1 MKKISIYLTLVVL
14 LSSCTFSP
22 PITLTV
28 SPYFDTPWEEV
39 SGKEMWYKVKWFDG
53 DRVETVY
60 MDRGVW
66 SIKVKADRDSVMVFA
81 FYPLGD
87 MEPLGGFWEPGDNN
101 KVWLSPEDGFFA
113 DMLIRASETYPSPV
127 SKTSIK
133 RIKER
138 IPDLGAINRVSF
150 LSSLLEGKINDNE
163 IELYKKYRVPLDG
176 VPKGKWVSLYSHSQ
190 SISVSDVFDSGT
202 VSLFPGVY
210 HYINFNRDLML
221 TVTLDEKGSY
231 HTRVS
236 SPPLW

>member
-1 MKKISIYLTLVVL
+1 MKKISFYLTLVVL

-113 DMLIRASETYPSPV
+113 DMLISASETYPSPV
-127 SKTSIK
+127 SKTNIK

-190 SISVSDVFDSGT
+190 SISVSDVFDPGT

>member
-190 SISVSDVFDSGT
+190 SISVSDVFDPGT

>member
-1 MKKISIYLTLVVL
+1 MKKISFYLTLVVL

-113 DMLIRASETYPSPV
+113 DMLIRASEAYPSPV

-190 SISVSDVFDSGT
+190 SISVSDVFDPGT

>member
-1 MKKISIYLTLVVL
+1 MKKISFYLTLVVL

-66 SIKVKADRDSVMVFA
+66 SIKVKADRDSVVVFA

-87 MEPLGGFWEPGDNN
+87 MEPLGGFWEPGDNK

-190 SISVSDVFDSGT
+190 SISVSDVFDPGT

-221 TVTLDEKGSY
+221 TVTLDENGSY

>member
-1 MKKISIYLTLVVL
+1 MKKISFYLTFVVL

-150 LSSLLEGKINDNE
+150 LTSLLEGKINDNE

-190 SISVSDVFDSGT
+190 SISVSDVFDPGT

>member
-1 MKKISIYLTLVVL
+1 MKKISFYLTLVVL

-66 SIKVKADRDSVMVFA
+66 SIKLKADRDSVMVFA

-150 LSSLLEGKINDNE
+150 ISSLLEGKINDNE

-190 SISVSDVFDSGT
+190 SISVSDVFDPGT

>member
-1 MKKISIYLTLVVL
+1 MKKISFYLTFVVL

-66 SIKVKADRDSVMVFA
+66 SIKLKADRDSVMVFA

-190 SISVSDVFDSGT
+190 SISVSDVFDPGT

>member
-1 MKKISIYLTLVVL
+1 MKKISFYLTLVVL

-190 SISVSDVFDSGT
+190 SISVSDVFDPGT

-231 HTRVS
+231 HTRIS

>member
-1 MKKISIYLTLVVL
+1 MKKISFYLTLVVL

-190 SISVSDVFDSGT
+190 SISVSDVFDPGT

-210 HYINFNRDLML
+210 HYINFKRDLML

>member
-1 MKKISIYLTLVVL
+1 MKKISFYLTLVVL

-66 SIKVKADRDSVMVFA
+66 SIKVKADRDSVVVFA

-190 SISVSDVFDSGT
+190 SISVSDVFDPGT

-221 TVTLDEKGSY
+221 TVTLDENGSY

>member
-1 MKKISIYLTLVVL
+1 MKKILFYLTLVFL

-22 PITLTV
+22 PVTLTV

-60 MDRGVW
+60 MDLGVW
-66 SIKVKADRDSVMVFA
+66 SIEVKADRDSLLVFA

-101 KVWLSPEDGFFA
+101 KVWLSPEDGYFA
-113 DMLIRASETYPSPV
+113 DMLIRAAETYPSPV
-127 SKTSIK
+127 SNISIK
-133 RIKER
+133 RLKER
-138 IPDLGAINRVSF
+138 IPDPCAINRVSF
-150 LSSLLEGKINDNE
+150 LSSLLEGNIDNKE

-176 VPKGKWVSLYSHSQ
+176 VPKGKLVSLYSHSQ
-190 SISVSDVFDSGT
+190 SIYVSDVFDPGT

-210 HYINFNRDLML
+210 HYINFDRDLML
-221 TVTLDEKGSY
+221 TVTLDENGKY
-231 HTRVS
+231 YTRVS

>member
-1 MKKISIYLTLVVL
+1 MKKISFYLTLVVL

-190 SISVSDVFDSGT
+190 SISVSDVFDPGT

>member
-1 MKKISIYLTLVVL
+1 MKKISFYLTLVVL

-66 SIKVKADRDSVMVFA
+66 SIKLKADRDSVMVFA

-113 DMLIRASETYPSPV
+113 DMLIRASETYPSTV

-190 SISVSDVFDSGT
+190 SISVSDVFDPGT

>member
-1 MKKISIYLTLVVL
+1 MKKISFYLTLVVL

-22 PITLTV
+22 SITLTV

-87 MEPLGGFWEPGDNN
+87 MEPLGGFWEPGYNN

-190 SISVSDVFDSGT
+190 SISVSDVFDPGT

>member
-1 MKKISIYLTLVVL
+1 MKNISFYLTLVVL

-28 SPYFDTPWEEV
+28 SPYFDTPWEEE

-190 SISVSDVFDSGT
+190 SISVSDVFDPGT

>member
-1 MKKISIYLTLVVL
+1 MKKILFYLTLVFL

-22 PITLTV
+22 PVTLTV
-28 SPYFDTPWEEV
+28 SPYSDTPWEEV

-190 SISVSDVFDSGT
+190 SISVSDVFDPGT
-202 VSLFPGVY
+202 VFLFPGVY

>member
-1 MKKISIYLTLVVL
+1 MKKISFYLTLVVL

-66 SIKVKADRDSVMVFA
+66 SIKLKADRDSVMVFA

-190 SISVSDVFDSGT
+190 SISVSDVFDPGT

>member
-1 MKKISIYLTLVVL
+1 MKKISFYLTFVVL

-150 LSSLLEGKINDNE
+150 LTSLLEGKINDNE

-190 SISVSDVFDSGT
+190 SISVSDVFDPGT

-221 TVTLDEKGSY
+221 TVMLDEKGSY

>member
-1 MKKISIYLTLVVL
+1 MKKISFYLSLVVL

-28 SPYFDTPWEEV
+28 SPYFDTPWEEE

-66 SIKVKADRDSVMVFA
+66 SIKLKADRDSVMVFA

-87 MEPLGGFWEPGDNN
+87 MDPLGGFWEPGDNN
-101 KVWLSPEDGFFA
+101 KVWLSPEDGFVA

-150 LSSLLEGKINDNE
+150 ISSLLEGKINDNE

-190 SISVSDVFDSGT
+190 SISVSDVFDPGT

>member
-1 MKKISIYLTLVVL
+1 MKKISFYLSLVVL

-28 SPYFDTPWEEV
+28 SPYFDTPWEEE

-66 SIKVKADRDSVMVFA
+66 SIKLKADRDSVMVFA

-150 LSSLLEGKINDNE
+150 ISSLLEGKINDNE

-190 SISVSDVFDSGT
+190 SISVSDVFDPGT

-210 HYINFNRDLML
+210 HYRNFNRDLML

>member
-1 MKKISIYLTLVVL
+1 MKKISFYLTFVVL

-150 LSSLLEGKINDNE
+150 ISSLLEGKINDNE

-190 SISVSDVFDSGT
+190 SISVSDVFDPGT

>member
-1 MKKISIYLTLVVL
+1 MKKISFYLTFVVL

-101 KVWLSPEDGFFA
+101 KVWLSPEDSFFA

-190 SISVSDVFDSGT
+190 SISVSDVFDPGT

>member
-1 MKKISIYLTLVVL
+1 MKKILFYLTLVFL

-22 PITLTV
+22 PVTLTV
-28 SPYFDTPWEEV
+28 SPYSDTPWEEV

-60 MDRGVW
+60 MDLGVW
-66 SIKVKADRDSVMVFA
+66 SIEVKADRDSLLVFA

-101 KVWLSPEDGFFA
+101 KVWLSPEDGYFA
-113 DMLIRASETYPSPV
+113 DMLIRAAETYPSPV
-127 SKTSIK
+127 SNISIK
-133 RIKER
+133 RLKER
-138 IPDLGAINRVSF
+138 IPDPCAINRVSF
-150 LSSLLEGKINDNE
+150 LSSLLEGNIDNKE

-190 SISVSDVFDSGT
+190 SMYVSDVFDPAT

-210 HYINFNRDLML
+210 HYINFDRDLML
-221 TVTLDEKGSY
+221 TVTLDENGKY
-231 HTRVS
+231 YTRVS

>member
-1 MKKISIYLTLVVL
+1 MKKILFYLTLVFL

-22 PITLTV
+22 PVTLTV
-28 SPYFDTPWEEV
+28 SPYSDTPWEEV

-60 MDRGVW
+60 MDLGVW
-66 SIKVKADRDSVMVFA
+66 SIEVKADRDSLLVFA

-101 KVWLSPEDGFFA
+101 KVWLSPEDGYFA
-113 DMLIRASETYPSPV
+113 DMLIRAAETYPSPV
-127 SKTSIK
+127 SNISIK
-133 RIKER
+133 RLKER
-138 IPDLGAINRVSF
+138 IPDPCAINRVSF
-150 LSSLLEGKINDNE
+150 LSSLLEGNIDNKE

-176 VPKGKWVSLYSHSQ
+176 VPKGKWVSLYSHPQ
-190 SISVSDVFDSGT
+190 SIYVSDVFDPGT

-210 HYINFNRDLML
+210 HYINFDRDLML
-221 TVTLDEKGSY
+221 TVTLDENGKY
-231 HTRVS
+231 YTRVS

>member
-1 MKKISIYLTLVVL
+1 MKKISFYLTLVVL

-87 MEPLGGFWEPGDNN
+87 LEPLGGFWEPGDNN

-113 DMLIRASETYPSPV
+113 DMLIRASEAYPSPV

-190 SISVSDVFDSGT
+190 SISVSDVFDPGT

>member
-1 MKKISIYLTLVVL
+1 MKKISFYLTLVVL

-66 SIKVKADRDSVMVFA
+66 CIKVKADRDSVMVFA

-190 SISVSDVFDSGT
+190 SISVSDVFDPGT

>member
-1 MKKISIYLTLVVL
+1 MKKTSFYLTLVVL

-190 SISVSDVFDSGT
+190 SISVSDVFDPGT

>member
-1 MKKISIYLTLVVL
+1 M
-14 LSSCTFSP
+14 
-22 PITLTV
+22 
-28 SPYFDTPWEEV
+28 
-39 SGKEMWYKVKWFDG
+39 
-53 DRVETVY
+53 
-60 MDRGVW
+60 
-66 SIKVKADRDSVMVFA
+66 
-81 FYPLGD
+81 
-87 MEPLGGFWEPGDNN
+87 
-101 KVWLSPEDGFFA
+101 
-113 DMLIRASETYPSPV
+113 
-127 SKTSIK
+127 
-133 RIKER
+133 
-138 IPDLGAINRVSF
+138 GAINRVSF

-190 SISVSDVFDSGT
+190 SISVSDVFDPGT

>member
-1 MKKISIYLTLVVL
+1 MKKISFYLTLVVL

-22 PITLTV
+22 SITLTV

-190 SISVSDVFDSGT
+190 SISVSDVFDPGT

>member
-1 MKKISIYLTLVVL
+1 MKKILFYLTLVFL

-22 PITLTV
+22 PVTLTV
-28 SPYFDTPWEEV
+28 SPYSDTPWEEV

-60 MDRGVW
+60 MDLGVW
-66 SIKVKADRDSVMVFA
+66 SIEVKADRDSLLVFA

-101 KVWLSPEDGFFA
+101 KVWLSPEDGYFA
-113 DMLIRASETYPSPV
+113 DMLIRAAETYPSPV
-127 SKTSIK
+127 SNISIK
-133 RIKER
+133 RLKER
-138 IPDLGAINRVSF
+138 IPDPCAINRVSF
-150 LSSLLEGKINDNE
+150 LSSLLEGNIDNKE

-176 VPKGKWVSLYSHSQ
+176 VPKGKWVSLDAHSQ
-190 SISVSDVFDSGT
+190 SIYASDVFDPGT

-210 HYINFNRDLML
+210 HYINFDRDLML
-221 TVTLDEKGSY
+221 TVTLDENGKY
-231 HTRVS
+231 YTRVS

>member
-1 MKKISIYLTLVVL
+1 MKKISFYLTLVVL

-190 SISVSDVFDSGT
+190 SISVSDVFDPGT

-210 HYINFNRDLML
+210 HYINFNRDMML
-221 TVTLDEKGSY
+221 TETLDENGSY

>member
-1 MKKISIYLTLVVL
+1 MKKISFYLTLVVL

-176 VPKGKWVSLYSHSQ
+176 VPKGKWVSIYSHSQ
-190 SISVSDVFDSGT
+190 SISVSDVFDPGT

>member
-1 MKKISIYLTLVVL
+1 MKKISFYLTLVVL

-87 MEPLGGFWEPGDNN
+87 LEPLGGFWEPGDNN

-190 SISVSDVFDSGT
+190 SISVSDVFDPGT